1 MDEYNIEQLLK
12 KINVLET
19 ELKASKKYG
28 LVWDKENTKED
39 VVIKC
44 EKNIPILEQ
53 DKSKKIIC
61 GEDNNILME
70 NLLIY
75 S

>member
-28 LVWDKENTKED
+28 LVWDKENTKEA

-44 EKNIPILEQ
+44 EKNIPILE
-53 DKSKKIIC
+53 
-61 GEDNNILME
+61 
-70 NLLIY
+70 
-75 S
+75 